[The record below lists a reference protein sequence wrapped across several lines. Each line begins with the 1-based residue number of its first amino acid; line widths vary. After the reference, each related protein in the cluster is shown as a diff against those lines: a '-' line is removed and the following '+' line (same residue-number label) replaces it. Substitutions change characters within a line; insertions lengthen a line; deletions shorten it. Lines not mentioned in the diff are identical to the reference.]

1 VTSEPLSS
9 IEPRPQTAPSATT
22 PSNGGWV
29 HAPSLPGVTG
39 TTSWWAISTI
49 GGRAGFEP
57 GQV

>member
-49 GGRAGFEP
+49 GGQGGFEP